1 MVKKCLR
8 YILNIKKKKIFV
20 YVCNNEASIRRIIRL
35 AFDIAIVDLKS
46 TTKKLWMMTNVIAGP
61 YGLRSCENTIP
72 GHRSKRTFVSTV
84 SSLVSTKRL

>member
-1 MVKKCLR
+1 MPKIHSQ
-8 YILNIKKKKIFV
+8 YIKKKIFV

-46 TTKKLWMMTNVIAGP
+46 TTKKLWMMTNMTNVIAGP